1 MLRCVWI
8 RIHSRPENAYS
19 QWWSQY
25 IVNTNM
31 NHQDSLEFW
40 VTEHQWFGQWIF
52 LEVAHIDL
60 YHQGG
65 AALQLRQTSTCTT
78 VRILELSVDLSISF
92 SLSWLQQKRRCLLL
106 SITNRETLQGSCSPV
121 SKKQF
126 RTVCQCCIVHKSLR
140 SRYSWSPESKISFTL
155 SSSSSS
161 LPLFL
166 FILFVP
172 LIVFLFLSQ
181 RARARARALRR
192 ALR

>member
-1 MLRCVWI
+1 MIWAMNFLRGCT
-8 RIHSRPENAYS
+8 HRPLPPGRCSLATTSNIDVYYCS
-19 QWWSQY
+19 
-25 IVNTNM
+25 NTRALCR
-31 NHQDSLEFW
+31 SL
-40 VTEHQWFGQWIF
+40 HLF
-52 LEVAHIDL
+52 L
-60 YHQGG
+60 
-65 AALQLRQTSTCTT
+65 
-78 VRILELSVDLSISF
+78 

-181 RARARARALRR
+181 RARARARAPARPPVGLDGEG
-192 ALR
+192 